1 MVEYKKENK
10 ERKRGEYFRELTNFK
25 KILLASDYN
34 QLFLQPETIDILCQ
48 MPITYT
54 TTKIMPQSQNVWGRL
69 PITYYNISFYDRIIK
84 ILQKKK
90 TREN

>member
-10 ERKRGEYFRELTNFK
+10 EWKRGEYFRELTNFK
-25 KILLASDYN
+25 KILFASYYN

-54 TTKIMPQSQNVWGRL
+54 TTTIMP
-69 PITYYNISFYDRIIK
+69 
-84 ILQKKK
+84 
-90 TREN
+90 